1 MLKTEIGTKTTAIL
15 SLKKQQ
21 QVGCGHGFTGLSK
34 PNTRQGSNETESHW
48 QAIVTSEQTDIV
60 AVTVVQT
67 MIGSRNMHSSSG
79 NSKGHKF
86 TVADA
91 QRQQELA
98 KIKKQQA
105 QQ

>member
-1 MLKTEIGTKTTAIL
+1 M
-15 SLKKQQ
+15 
-21 QVGCGHGFTGLSK
+21 
-34 PNTRQGSNETESHW
+34 
-48 QAIVTSEQTDIV
+48 TSEQTDIV